1 MMETEKLIH
10 DFIDGSLSGAEE
22 EQLFASLSSSTEMRT
37 ELKQQL
43 AIKNAVAQDTRA
55 FTPRAGSEAAIFGA
69 LGFGAAATSASA
81 ATASSGAGA
90 ASSVQS
96 TSLWSRYSQGFI
108 GGIAASVA
116 TIIIM
121 LSLGYTNDSNDSIK
135 SIPVVSSE
143 STDRS
148 SEKLAGASSDEVI
161 NTDENKAFNESGKNM
176 YNVNSGKNNNS
187 GISSGFFARNFDL
200 PVSRNTK
207 KLNYTN
213 EVRNSDFINKN
224 ITPAFAY
231 SEMQQNYANPVS
243 RSINYKELNL
253 MLELNGSGYYS
264 NHSGEM
270 QPSEMQMLNNFGAG
284 IWYKLDEQIKFGIN
298 YKRENFYQTFIGIDN
313 NGKVWEYEQQPN
325 FRTFSLDFRYT
336 PDFAKYKMFSPALQ
350 ISVGGNQ
357 AGPVGRMML
366 GTEIKINPYLN
377 LTAGANYSILG
388 YHHQS
393 RFFTSDKY
401 GLYIGT
407 GVNF

>member
-22 EQLFASLSSSTEMRT
+22 EQLFASLSSNTEMRT

-81 ATASSGAGA
+81 ATASAGAGE
-90 ASSVQS
+90 ASAVQS
-96 TSLWSRYSQGFI
+96 ASVWSRYSQGFI

-121 LSLGYTNDSNDSIK
+121 LSLGYTNQSNQNTK
-135 SIPVVSSE
+135 NIPVISSE
-143 STDRS
+143 STDRN
-148 SEKLAGASSDEVI
+148 SEKLAGAASDEVI
-161 NTDENKAFNESGKNM
+161 NSDESKPVNEHGGNLHT
-176 YNVNSGKNNNS
+176 VNSGRNDAG
-187 GISSGFFARNFDL
+187 GISSGFFAREIAL
-200 PVSRNTK
+200 PDSRKSRKFYNSS
-207 KLNYTN
+207 
-213 EVRNSDFINKN
+213 EVRNSDFVINN

-231 SEMQQNYANPVS
+231 SEMQQNYAIPVS
-243 RSINYKELNL
+243 RSISYKELNL

-325 FRTFSLDFRYT
+325 FQSFSLDFRYT
-336 PDFAKYKMFSPALQ
+336 PEFAKYKMFSPALQ
-350 ISVGGNQ
+350 LSVGGNQ
-357 AGPVGRMML
+357 AGPVGRIML
-366 GTEIKINPYLN
+366 CTEIKINPYLN